1 MASVEVEGGYGS
13 VLEEGSKKEQ
23 VAEIKKNHENAK
35 EKKKIERYS
44 RIPRFSCLKTK
55 TDEMGN
61 FDMEMV
67 VEDAQG
73 DRPSPTHLVVMVNG
87 IVGR

>member
-13 VLEEGSKKEQ
+13 VLEEASKKEQ
-23 VAEIKKNHENAK
+23 VAEIKKNRENAK
-35 EKKKIERYS
+35 EKKKIARYS